1 MLNSPSIAHGFASN
15 IFEDLHNPAAGAG
28 ALLRGLAK
36 RKDIVQPVLAFT
48 IQILQQSSD
57 PCEVEGALRMIGE
70 LNHQLTKSKKY
81 KKDVERMLD
90 ALIISRLRDPSKF
103 VRARAAW
110 CLKEYSDAHFHTK
123 SIIVKVV
130 DGLIQIM
137 CDANEELPVK
147 VESALAIQSFLED
160 QERAHA
166 VVKPHVRTLV
176 LQILEIV
183 SKAQIDDVISV
194 VDELLEQFVDE
205 VIPVAAEV
213 AEHLS
218 NLFLEILT
226 SDTIDDRTPALNSII
241 PTLGSILDLVEDH
254 REVMVHVEASVLKPI
269 NCILTAGHIE
279 FYDDVII
286 LLQSLLQTYVS
297 EPMWAVYNE
306 LYKVFKTT
314 DRQSILPFSDIA
326 HVLHMYIVTDN
337 ESFLAFPERMNA
349 MIDMCQVTLQEDD
362 SGDENHLYAAKIL
375 ETIILECGTHA
386 AEVIPTIIVT
396 VLRRLMKP
404 SEEGLSELRPL
415 LFLVIVAALYTC
427 TELSLNYIHQIA
439 EPNQNPLDYICEE
452 LVELNKKFEGIH
464 NRRLALFGICVLFL
478 LPSSARPTL
487 INTNP
492 RKVLEASLAI
502 FDNLQRA
509 LKTQAQNRKDESGS
523 EESEAESDDE
533 GDTVAK
539 PKKGARHRKV
549 QSEHLSDDEDEID
562 EMSLDYID
570 AMAKECK
577 RIGGESDGNGDDDGD
592 SDSAIE
598 SSFFEET
605 DTEQFATKFDDDD
618 GPDVFV
624 FFKQTMEQFENREPE
639 LFAGM
644 VGNLS
649 PETAESLQN
658 LIKRSEADMS

>member
-1 MLNSPSIAHGFASN
+1 MD

-48 IQILQQSSD
+48 IQILQQSSSD

-90 ALIISRLRDPSKF
+90 ALIISRLRDSSKF

-137 CDANEELPVK
+137 CAANEELPVK

-176 LQILEIV
+176 LQILDIV

-269 NCILTAGHIE
+269 NCILTASHIGE
-279 FYDDVII
+279 D
-286 LLQSLLQTYVS
+286 LLLLV
-297 EPMWAVYNE
+297 V
-306 LYKVFKTT
+306 
-314 DRQSILPFSDIA
+314 
-326 HVLHMYIVTDN
+326 
-337 ESFLAFPERMNA
+337 
-349 MIDMCQVTLQEDD
+349 
-362 SGDENHLYAAKIL
+362 
-375 ETIILECGTHA
+375 
-386 AEVIPTIIVT
+386 
-396 VLRRLMKP
+396 
-404 SEEGLSELRPL
+404 
-415 LFLVIVAALYTC
+415 
-427 TELSLNYIHQIA
+427 
-439 EPNQNPLDYICEE
+439 
-452 LVELNKKFEGIH
+452 
-464 NRRLALFGICVLFL
+464 
-478 LPSSARPTL
+478 
-487 INTNP
+487 
-492 RKVLEASLAI
+492 
-502 FDNLQRA
+502 
-509 LKTQAQNRKDESGS
+509 
-523 EESEAESDDE
+523 
-533 GDTVAK
+533 
-539 PKKGARHRKV
+539 
-549 QSEHLSDDEDEID
+549 
-562 EMSLDYID
+562 
-570 AMAKECK
+570 
-577 RIGGESDGNGDDDGD
+577 
-592 SDSAIE
+592 
-598 SSFFEET
+598 
-605 DTEQFATKFDDDD
+605 
-618 GPDVFV
+618 
-624 FFKQTMEQFENREPE
+624 
-639 LFAGM
+639 
-644 VGNLS
+644 
-649 PETAESLQN
+649 
-658 LIKRSEADMS
+658 

>member
-1 MLNSPSIAHGFASN
+1 M
-15 IFEDLHNPAAGAG
+15 FE
-28 ALLRGLAK
+28 
-36 RKDIVQPVLAFT
+36 
-48 IQILQQSSD
+48 
-57 PCEVEGALRMIGE
+57 
-70 LNHQLTKSKKY
+70 
-81 KKDVERMLD
+81 
-90 ALIISRLRDPSKF
+90 
-103 VRARAAW
+103 
-110 CLKEYSDAHFHTK
+110 
-123 SIIVKVV
+123 
-130 DGLIQIM
+130 
-137 CDANEELPVK
+137 
-147 VESALAIQSFLED
+147 
-160 QERAHA
+160 
-166 VVKPHVRTLV
+166 
-176 LQILEIV
+176 
-183 SKAQIDDVISV
+183 
-194 VDELLEQFVDE
+194 
-205 VIPVAAEV
+205 
-213 AEHLS
+213 
-218 NLFLEILT
+218 
-226 SDTIDDRTPALNSII
+226 
-241 PTLGSILDLVEDH
+241 
-254 REVMVHVEASVLKPI
+254 
-269 NCILTAGHIE
+269 
-279 FYDDVII
+279 
-286 LLQSLLQTYVS
+286 
-297 EPMWAVYNE
+297 
-306 LYKVFKTT
+306 
-314 DRQSILPFSDIA
+314 
-326 HVLHMYIVTDN
+326 
-337 ESFLAFPERMNA
+337 
-349 MIDMCQVTLQEDD
+349 QEDD

-386 AEVIPTIIVT
+386 VEVIPTIIVT

-415 LFLVIVAALYTC
+415 LFLVIVASLYTC
-427 TELSLNYIHQIA
+427 TEVSLNYIHQIA

-452 LVELNKKFEGIH
+452 LVGLNKKFEGIH

-492 RKVLEASLAI
+492 KKVLEASLAI

-577 RIGGESDGNGDDDGD
+577 RTGDGDSDGNGDDDGD

-598 SSFFEET
+598 SSFFEVNYLFGYKNVE
-605 DTEQFATKFDDDD
+605 
-618 GPDVFV
+618 
-624 FFKQTMEQFENREPE
+624 FERREPD

-658 LIKRSEADMS
+658 LIKVDVF